1 MGAERR
7 RILQDR
13 GDAAVH
19 HNISEENIYDG
30 ARAKEQSE
38 EVRRI
43 KQLKA
48 LLPRNE
54 RPCRI
59 LPQFLVH
66 ETNKDSEHC
75 ELLQNSIS

>member
-1 MGAERR
+1 LGAERR

-48 LLPRNE
+48 LLPR
-54 RPCRI
+54 
-59 LPQFLVH
+59 
-66 ETNKDSEHC
+66 
-75 ELLQNSIS
+75 